1 MRPIDRTRDTPW
13 MWWCGPIRLNLLI
26 RLGVFSPH
34 PTWVTGGGRNQ
45 SGARFGRQLP
55 PPDATPLPYRRPR
68 TTCRPVRRQ
77 GIAVAVPRT
86 RRSIATVRAGDNRQ
100 PLWRQ
105 PIERWSHSSRCAELI
120 PAGRTQGGWE
130 YRLSLPIQR
139 SAGSTSRTG
148 RLTEFPRLCPASS
161 NKDRSASLSQRSKS
175 QARH

>member
-105 PIERWSHSSRCAELI
+105 PIERWSRSSRCAELI
-120 PAGRTQGGWE
+120 PAGRNPRRMGISPKSPNPKVCGE
-130 YRLSLPIQR
+130 YVP
-139 SAGSTSRTG
+139 
-148 RLTEFPRLCPASS
+148 
-161 NKDRSASLSQRSKS
+161 DRSPDGIPATVSGFFEQRP
-175 QARH
+175 